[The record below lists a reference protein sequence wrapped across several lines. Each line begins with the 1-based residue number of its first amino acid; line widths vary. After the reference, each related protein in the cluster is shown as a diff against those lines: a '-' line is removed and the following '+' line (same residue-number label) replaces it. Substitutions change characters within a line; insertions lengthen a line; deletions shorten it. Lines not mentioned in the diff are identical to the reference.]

1 MALTGTLLA
10 DFSQFT
16 NEAAKATAAVKTM
29 ETGADTAAAQLSKL
43 PAVAEE
49 NATAFGGLS
58 SQIAATFTGMVSSE
72 AIIGATSA
80 AFHTLTEFVSES
92 VAAYSK
98 QEDATIQL
106 TAALRQHGLAT
117 PEVISQYNALATSF
131 QNTTKYADEDIAA
144 MQKLL
149 TLVGNVMPS
158 QMEAALKASTDL
170 ASGLGITLEQATMLV
185 AKAAEGHITALGRYG
200 VIVDAADVKSRGLA
214 AVLDVINEKFG
225 GQAAAAIET
234 YSGKVAQAANAWDNV
249 KEALGKV
256 ILEDPLV
263 TAALNHMV
271 EATKNADTAASE
283 ARPTLAGL
291 AADFLLIDRNT
302 AIAIDGLG
310 AYVTGLNAVAQ
321 AQRMADA
328 VPNPLETLVTKW
340 MPGVPKITAGLELMN
355 AEWKAQEEQLKKD
368 AKAAEEWAKAN
379 DALNASMVTW
389 QDTLATVDKGLQED
403 IAIALASGASQKDLA
418 TAWGLSEAQIKAV
431 VISLHDYATALTI
444 TADLEKAEL
453 DRRKEITAVTLKAT
467 NDRVLAEFQ
476 KKSAAEA
483 SEAAFLKANLA
494 DAQAQDA
501 LQQGVKATTA
511 TTVEGLKVRELAAKA
526 AYEAIATDGSASM
539 DKIVAAQNAWRAASD
554 ATNAAVKA
562 SGVST
567 ADTLGNAFTTH
578 FNAAKDSFDQFK
590 GVVVAGTAEMIAG
603 LNSFH
608 DSGAYVQMQKDMRDV
623 QNAKGQFYV
632 DTGFA
637 PPPVQTRD
645 SGGPVTAGKSYLIGG
660 GKAPEL
666 FTPGASG
673 FVTPN
678 AGGGG
683 GVVQHIYVTQP
694 LGTPDAIARAVA
706 DAQISLMKGQGAR
719 LPYGG

>member
-1 MALTGTLLA
+1 
-10 DFSQFT
+10 
-16 NEAAKATAAVKTM
+16 
-29 ETGADTAAAQLSKL
+29 
-43 PAVAEE
+43 
-49 NATAFGGLS
+49 
-58 SQIAATFTGMVSSE
+58 
-72 AIIGATSA
+72 
-80 AFHTLTEFVSES
+80 VSES

-328 VPNPLETLVTKW
+328 APNPLETLITQW
-340 MPGVPKITAGLELMN
+340 MPGVPKITAGLDLMN

-379 DALNASMVTW
+379 DALTTSLIPW
-389 QDTLATVDKGLQED
+389 QDTLATVDKALQED
-403 IAIALASGASQKDLA
+403 IKIALSSGATQKELA

-431 VISLHDYATALTI
+431 VISLNDYAKALTE
-444 TADLEKAEL
+444 TADLEKAEA
-453 DRRKEITAVTLKAT
+453 DQRKVIDQAMLKAT
-467 NDRVLAEFQ
+467 NDRVVAEFQ
-476 KKSAAEA
+476 KKQAAEA

-501 LQQGVKATTA
+501 IQQGVTKTTA
-511 TTVEGLKVRELAAKA
+511 V
-526 AYEAIATDGSASM
+526 ATESA
-539 DKIVAAQNAWRAASD
+539 DVIG
-554 ATNAAVKA
+554 T
-562 SGVST
+562 
-567 ADTLGNAFTTH
+567 AFTTH
-578 FNAAKDSFDQFK
+578 FNAAKDSFQQFQ

-603 LNSFH
+603 VTAFH

-623 QNAKGQFYV
+623 QNARGGFYI

-637 PPPVQTRD
+637 PAPVQTRD

-706 DAQISLMKGQGAR
+706 DAQIALMKGQGAR

>member
-29 ETGADTAAAQLSKL
+29 ESGADTAAAKMAKL
-43 PAVAEE
+43 PVAAEE
-49 NATAFGGLS
+49 TTSAFSGMS

-98 QEDATIQL
+98 QEDATIKL

-131 QNTTKYADEDIAA
+131 QNTTTYADEDIAA
-144 MQKLL
+144 MEKLL

-158 QMEAALKASTDL
+158 QMQAALKASTDL
-170 ASGLGITLEQATMLV
+170 AAGLGITLEQATMLV

-302 AIAIDGLG
+302 AIAIDALG

-328 VPNPLETLVTKW
+328 VPNPFEKM
-340 MPGVPKITAGLELMN
+340 MPGVPAITAGLELMN

-368 AKAAEEWAKAN
+368 TKAAEEWAKAN

-403 IAIALASGASQKDLA
+403 IAIALSSGASQKDLA
-418 TAWGLSEAQIKAV
+418 TAWGLTDAQIKAV

-444 TADLEKAEL
+444 TADLEKAEA
-453 DRRKEITAVTLKAT
+453 DRRKEITAIELKAT

-476 KKSAAEA
+476 KQQAAEA

-501 LQQGVKATTA
+501 IQQGVTKTTA
-511 TTVEGLKVRELAAKA
+511 VATESADTIGNAYTAHFKA
-526 AYEAIATDGSASM
+526 AQGS
-539 DKIVAAQNAWRAASD
+539 
-554 ATNAAVKA
+554 
-562 SGVST
+562 
-567 ADTLGNAFTTH
+567 FE
-578 FNAAKDSFDQFK
+578 QFQ

-603 LNSFH
+603 LTAFH
-608 DSGAYVQMQKDMRDV
+608 DAGAYVQTQKDMRDA
-623 QNAKGQFYV
+623 QNARGGFYI

-637 PPPVQTRD
+637 PPPTQTRD

-673 FVTPN
+673 FVTPGG
-678 AGGGG
+678 GGGG

-706 DAQISLMKGQGAR
+706 DAQIALMKGQGAR